1 MKLACLFFAT
11 VALAASA
18 AGHAWLFAP
27 FATMPLPA
35 PTDPRDDVSEKE
47 ERKPSPPV
55 ELDTA
60 PATPRQPAPKEAGP
74 TTPPA
79 TTSPVDPTGTRSMGE
94 PRADLA
100 IEIEVDDELA
110 ILAYARQHK
119 LQLAMVAEDTRQVW
133 PLHIADDGRLDVL
146 ARTGSGT
153 GIFLML
159 PRRDGNG
166 RPNRLAHWGA
176 LARSIAGVPHR
187 LATQLA
193 LELPDDGLDRAARDA
208 LRQHCV
214 TAHLALPEVRRVV
227 VRAVLVDGVASL
239 AVTKVV
245 MP

>member
-1 MKLACLFFAT
+1 MRLACLFFAT
-11 VALAASA
+11 LAVAASA

-27 FATMPLPA
+27 FATMPLPV
-35 PTDPRDDVSEKE
+35 PIDPRDDEPEKE
-47 ERKPSPPV
+47 ERKTAPPV

-60 PATPRQPAPKEAGP
+60 PATPRQPAPEEAGP
-74 TTPPA
+74 TAPPA
-79 TTSPVDPTGTRSMGE
+79 TPGPVDRAGTRSMGE

-110 ILAYARQHK
+110 ILAYARQHR

-153 GIFLML
+153 GSFLML
-159 PRRDGNG
+159 PHRDGTG
-166 RPNRLAHWGA
+166 RQNRFAHWGA
-176 LARSIAGVPHR
+176 LARSIASVPYQ

-193 LELPDDGLDRAARDA
+193 LELPDDGLDRAAREA
-208 LRQHCV
+208 LRQHCA
-214 TAHLALPEVRRVV
+214 TARLALPEVRRVV